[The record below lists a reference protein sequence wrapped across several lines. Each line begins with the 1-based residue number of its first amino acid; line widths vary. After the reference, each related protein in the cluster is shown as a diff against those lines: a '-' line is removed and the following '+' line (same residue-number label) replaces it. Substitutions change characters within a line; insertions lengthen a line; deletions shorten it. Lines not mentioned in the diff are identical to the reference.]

1 MCCNCNKPKRCCGNI
16 PVRTCCPNPASVT
29 RTEFYDYKN
38 TIKTDMKDLDD
49 RISDKELD
57 LSEIELA
64 VSKLELEKQNKLL
77 AGDNIILTENADQTV
92 TISATGV
99 PTNVY
104 TKTETDALLANKV
117 DITALGGYYTKAEA
131 DTLLNAK
138 QNTLTKQDLL
148 TLLGLQEVQIQADDG
163 QGTVRTLTVLGV
175 WDTP

>member
-1 MCCNCNKPKRCCGNI
+1 MGCNCNKPKRCCGNI
-16 PVRTCCPNPASVT
+16 PVRTCCSNPTAIT

-38 TIKTDMKDLDD
+38 NTKADLDVIEKDLA
-49 RISDKELD
+49 DKELK
-57 LSEIELA
+57 IT
-64 VSKLELEKQNKLL
+64 KLDAEKQNKLVP
-77 AGDNIILTENADQTV
+77 GQNITLTENADQTV
-92 TISATGV
+92 TITATGV